1 MHLSVSV
8 CATDYCLTRLLACFT
23 ILLIRYQQSPPG
35 SVVVTAAIS
44 QINSPDQPSKTSAE
58 RFTFI
63 YISTFTSSDCCVQT
77 KGTVFKITVVYL
89 FMPYWNVAFF
99 FFPIRKKINQPS
111 RRRRQESD
119 FLPLL
124 HLSRSFIRA
133 ACRVLFL
140 FIYLFNLKHL
150 WRYTVWREQ
159 QRALCVRKKGCGGDT
174 FVDYVLVTSLCWG
187 ERTGS

>member
-1 MHLSVSV
+1 MQSVTQTSSSFLFPSPHLAQQLPPHFSDSHHEVRLRKKKQTNKALSINSASSLCNTSEMHLSVSV

-63 YISTFTSSDCCVQT
+63 YISNVTSSDCCVQT

-89 FMPYWNVAFF
+89 FISY
-99 FFPIRKKINQPS
+99 
-111 RRRRQESD
+111 
-119 FLPLL
+119 
-124 HLSRSFIRA
+124 
-133 ACRVLFL
+133 
-140 FIYLFNLKHL
+140 
-150 WRYTVWREQ
+150 
-159 QRALCVRKKGCGGDT
+159 
-174 FVDYVLVTSLCWG
+174 
-187 ERTGS
+187 